1 VTLLRWPLRLIGGT
15 ACVLLLYWTVA
26 AVAMLVPVNREFS
39 QAADGIDVF
48 ISSNGIHVDLILP
61 VSSPIMDW
69 RRAGVAVHPETNHL
83 AFGWGQR
90 EFYLKTRTW
99 ADFSLITG
107 FRAVLWRRD
116 TLVHVTERAAL
127 PGDAIRLRLSPDQ
140 YSRLIRFIR
149 GSFAGEAVHHLPGAG
164 YGAYDN
170 FYEGTG
176 TYSPFM
182 TCNEWANHALSVA
195 GVRAALWSPLPY
207 GVMRQ
212 AR

>member
-1 VTLLRWPLRLIGGT
+1 MTLWRWSLRLLGGT

-26 AVAMLVPVNREFS
+26 AAAMFVQVHRES
-39 QAADGIDVF
+39 QQTADGIEIF
-48 ISSNGIHVDLILP
+48 ISSNGIHVDLVLP
-61 VSSPIMDW
+61 VVNPIMDW
-69 RRAGVAVHPETNHL
+69 RGAGLLVLPSTTHL

-99 ADFSLITG
+99 ADFSVLTG
-107 FRAVLWRRD
+107 IRAVLWRPD
-116 TLVHVTERAAL
+116 TLMHVTERTA
-127 PGDAIRLRLSPDQ
+127 PPRDAIRLRLSHDQ
-140 YSRLIRFIR
+140 YSRLVRYIR
-149 GSFAGEAVHHLPGAG
+149 GSFAGKVQRVPGAG
-164 YGAYDN
+164 YGEYDN
-170 FYEGTG
+170 FYEGAG

-182 TCNEWANHALSVA
+182 TCNEWANRALSVA